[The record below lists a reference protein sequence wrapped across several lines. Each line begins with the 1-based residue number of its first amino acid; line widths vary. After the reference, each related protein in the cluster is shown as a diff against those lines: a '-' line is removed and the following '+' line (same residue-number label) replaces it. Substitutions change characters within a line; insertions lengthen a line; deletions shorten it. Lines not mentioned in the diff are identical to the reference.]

1 MTMTRMAAGSDGGG
15 QRRKLW
21 PTRAGRRTL
30 HQVLVGCDLL
40 RRRAALDDLEQREQD
55 PLGVLADAPW
65 PNLQSC
71 ARVVTKARTPRKTR
85 EGERGDAQEGIVLL
99 DEEDALDREG
109 SVGVDDEGR
118 VLEVRDQ
125 ERQNREE
132 LILGEL
138 RAAAGG
144 AVVSELLFPARST
157 RREPTLPA
165 CGT

>member
-1 MTMTRMAAGSDGGG
+1 MAGVSVASCGQLAREDAHFIRCSLAATCCGVVPLSMILNSASRIPWACSRMS
-15 QRRKLW
+15 
-21 PTRAGRRTL
+21 
-30 HQVLVGCDLL
+30 
-40 RRRAALDDLEQREQD
+40 
-55 PLGVLADAPW
+55 PW

>member
-1 MTMTRMAAGSDGGG
+1 MAWVSVASCGQLAREDAHFIRCSLAATCCGVVPLSMILNSASRIPSACSRMS
-15 QRRKLW
+15 
-21 PTRAGRRTL
+21 
-30 HQVLVGCDLL
+30 
-40 RRRAALDDLEQREQD
+40 
-55 PLGVLADAPW
+55 PW
-65 PNLQSC
+65 PNLQTC
-71 ARVVTKARTPRKTR
+71 ACIVSTAGARRETRK
-85 EGERGDAQEGIVLL
+85 GERGDAQEGVVLL

-109 SVGVDDEGR
+109 SVRVNDEGR
-118 VLEVRDQ
+118 VLKVRDE